1 MPLMSFP
8 AAKAFGNLR
17 RNPLARWPDGRR
29 DGARLEGIVL
39 PGHQAGFHLL
49 TTDKVLTVGSC
60 FARNIETRLSE
71 MGFRVPAL
79 TLDLPERE
87 RGSDTANDMLN
98 KYNPYSIVNEFLWA
112 FEQPFPED
120 SYLELGPD
128 EWHDPHLSANALPLP
143 LARVRQRRK
152 MVAEL
157 FKTLPLCRC
166 VIVTLGLVEAW
177 FDEKSAL
184 YLNSAP
190 PAAAVRLEP
199 DRFRLDV
206 LGHEEVLAALQQLW
220 ALIQKH
226 ASHKV
231 RMLLTVSPVP
241 LKATYTNDDVLI
253 ANSYSKSVLRAAA
266 GALAAAHAEVDYFPS
281 YEAATLTARSTAFLE
296 DNRHVAPELVDAVMD
311 AVIRT
316 YVPEAVT
323 RDGASDEESVSDK
336 SAAAQVRKHLAMDR
350 TGPARRLLARLAH
363 SAGYIEAGYTEFSF
377 RYLYAKVLVSAG
389 APLEAEV
396 ELSRCVELQ
405 PDSALAHYALGR
417 TLARL
422 RRPLRAERA
431 FRRAAELDPGNV
443 DTLVRLARLELR
455 NGKLV
460 EAEQTGLAAL
470 AINSDHP
477 EGRAVL
483 AEIRA
488 AAAGE
493 WPAEDEPHAD
503 AGEYWPQRM
512 LRLLRSAK

>member
-1 MPLMSFP
+1 MPLLSLP
-8 AAKAFGNLR
+8 AAKALDNLR

-29 DGARLEGIVL
+29 DGQRLDGVVL

-87 RGSDTANDMLN
+87 RGSDTANDILN
-98 KYNPYSIVNEFLWA
+98 KYNPHSIVNEFLWA
-112 FEQPFPED
+112 FEQPFPEE

-143 LARVRQRRK
+143 LARVRQRRT
-152 MVAEL
+152 MITEL

-177 FDEKSAL
+177 YDEKAGL
-184 YLNSAP
+184 YLNAAP
-190 PAAAVRLEP
+190 PAAALRIEP

-206 LGHEEVLAALQQLW
+206 LGHDEVLAALEQLW
-220 ALIQKH
+220 GLIRRH
-226 ASHKV
+226 ASQKV

-241 LKATYTNDDVLI
+241 LKATYTEHDVLI

-266 GALAAAHAEVDYFPS
+266 GTLAAAYPEVDYFPS

-296 DNRHVAPELVDAVMD
+296 DNRHVATELVDALMD

-316 YVPEAVT
+316 YVPQAPKT
-323 RDGASDEESVSDK
+323 GAPPKGDAPSDK
-336 SAAAQVRKHLAMDR
+336 SAAAHVRKHLSMGR
-350 TGPARRLLARLAH
+350 TGAARRLLARLAH
-363 SAGYIEAGYTEFSF
+363 AGRYAEAGYSEFTF
-377 RYLYAKVLVSAG
+377 RYLYAKVLASAG

-396 ELSRCVELQ
+396 ELSRCVELE

-431 FRRAAELDPGNV
+431 FRRASELDPANL
-443 DTLVRLARLELR
+443 DARVRLARMELR

-460 EAEQTGLAAL
+460 EAEETGLAAL
-470 AINSDHP
+470 RIKPDHP
-477 EGRAVL
+477 EAQAVL
-483 AEIRA
+483 AEIRQ
-488 AAAGE
+488 AAAGA
-493 WPAEDEPHAD
+493 WPSEEPSD
-503 AGEYWPQRM
+503 KPPGDYWPQRM
-512 LRLLRSAK
+512 LRMLRPAR